1 LSHFISFV
9 RIPALAIRQ
18 HVWPLPPLDVLG
30 EDVLKLRV
38 LPNDID
44 TNFHLNNG
52 RYLNLMDYAR
62 THMLARTRI
71 LEHIIR
77 VRYQPLVGAVW
88 MPYRRSLPLL
98 VRYMITSRLVCWD
111 ERWFYMEQIFAGSKG
126 LAAIGWVKG
135 ILRDAQGNVPPQKV
149 IDAVSPGRLSPPMP
163 EAMVEWNELTKEK
176 LAGGE

>member
-88 MPYRRSLPLL
+88 MTYRR
-98 VRYMITSRLVCWD
+98 
-111 ERWFYMEQIFAGSKG
+111 YMEQIFAGSKG

>member
-1 LSHFISFV
+1 MSHFISFV

-71 LEHIIR
+71 RCRWTSPASAPSESA
-77 VRYQPLVGAVW
+77 VR
-88 MPYRRSLPLL
+88 
-98 VRYMITSRLVCWD
+98 
-111 ERWFYMEQIFAGSKG
+111 
-126 LAAIGWVKG
+126 
-135 ILRDAQGNVPPQKV
+135 NV
-149 IDAVSPGRLSPPMP
+149 L
-163 EAMVEWNELTKEK
+163 
-176 LAGGE
+176 